1 MSRANAFEPVTLVRS
16 PTLTKSES
24 SPMFTASRPESRS
37 RFSIVGTLRGAMSRT
52 CAAIAAMCSGV
63 VPQQPPTMLRNPAC
77 ANSSSR
83 QDVCS
88 GVSS

>member
-1 MSRANAFEPVTLVRS
+1 
-16 PTLTKSES
+16 
-24 SPMFTASRPESRS
+24 MFTASRPESR
-37 RFSIVGTLRGAMSRT
+37 RRGSIAGTLRGATLRT

-63 VPQQPPTMLRNPAC
+63 VPQQPPTMLRNPDW

-83 QDVCS
+83 QEVCS